1 MSCQWGLNG
10 DSACIFQWNTGRQ
23 LILLFKRHWFL
34 KQKTRQRFPLCC
46 RLSLFR
52 AFCFPWIQIAC
63 LFFFYYYVCFSP
75 RRPRLR
81 DVLCRSSP
89 DKRHHEWNRTSTLK
103 TNSVLIAFC
112 GSQHNMHLAIVRV
125 IVAESSVFILQQ
137 TPSPLSSEVGKLAD
151 LWNWQIALQT
161 LPSSNFINLT

>member
-34 KQKTRQRFPLCC
+34 KQKTRQHFPLCC

-63 LFFFYYYVCFSP
+63 LFFF
-75 RRPRLR
+75 
-81 DVLCRSSP
+81 
-89 DKRHHEWNRTSTLK
+89 
-103 TNSVLIAFC
+103 III
-112 GSQHNMHLAIVRV
+112 M
-125 IVAESSVFILQQ
+125 SVFPQGDQDLEMSFVAHLRISGITSETAHPHWKQ
-137 TPSPLSSEVGKLAD
+137 TVSSLHSVHLNITCTSLLWELLWPSPVFSFCNKHLSLSPLKLA
-151 LWNWQIALQT
+151 N
-161 LPSSNFINLT
+161 